1 LTTHSLKTNLHLAMS
16 LSKYK
21 DFIGIDYE
29 RPHGCFKL
37 VAQVFKEVY
46 GIDLGKPEE
55 GLDEDA
61 ESRDKTAVVRKS
73 LAEKSVEVS
82 EPQEG
87 DVVII
92 RSRPWHIGLII
103 GDGLMLHNYS
113 RSSNSCIEEYNSMRW
128 KDRIEGFYRYK
139 GFQ

>member
-1 LTTHSLKTNLHLAMS
+1 LTTHSLKINLRQAMS

-46 GIDLGKPEE
+46 GVDLGKPEF
-55 GLDEDA
+55 GLPEEAD
-61 ESRDKTAVVRKS
+61 SRDKTAVVRKN
-73 LAEKSVEVS
+73 LAEKSFEVS
-82 EPQEG
+82 DPQEG

-92 RSRPWHIGLII
+92 RSRPWHIGVVI
-103 GDGLMLHNYS
+103 GEGLMLHNYS
-113 RSSNSCIEEYNSMRW
+113 RKSNSCIEEYNLMRW